1 MPGLSLWDVARYAG
15 WLAPVVIAVTA
26 ACAVAALVLVGLCW
40 RRPAGL
46 RCVLAVVFG
55 LAVVVAARHVAEFL
69 VFVPRPFVAGHFR
82 PLFPHAPD
90 SSFPSA
96 TTGYF
101 AAAAVP
107 VIACWRRAGQV
118 LAAIAAEVAAAC
130 VYVGVHY
137 ATDVLA
143 GLAIGAAGG
152 CAAWLALG
160 VPGIAR
166 PLAAAD
172 KALQAARLR
181 PQANRAAEAATS
193 P

>member
-1 MPGLSLWDVARYAG
+1 
-15 WLAPVVIAVTA
+15 
-26 ACAVAALVLVGLCW
+26 
-40 RRPAGL
+40 
-46 RCVLAVVFG
+46 
-55 LAVVVAARHVAEFL
+55 
-69 VFVPRPFVAGHFR
+69 VAGHFR